1 MMETAE
7 QTDAILGELSG
18 EEIQTMLDGI
28 LGGEHF
34 SFMEYV
40 SQLAQGEMP
49 FTVSGVGQEILQGFW
64 TNWQQQKSICLYL
77 LLLAVVGAVIT
88 NFSKLMQGKQVAETA
103 FYGVYLLFFAVLAS
117 AFTEASVLA
126 AQTLSQ
132 LLDFVKVLTPT
143 YFISM
148 SFAQGAGASAV
159 YYEFTLVMVTVV
171 DMLLVRFSIPA
182 INLFFLLQIANQLS
196 EEEMF
201 SKMAELI
208 RDFIKLAMKTMF
220 GVMMGINVIQGL
232 IVPVSA
238 ELQNSLLVK
247 AGGAIPGVG
256 NTISSVTGTVLCA
269 AKLVK
274 NAVGVTGV
282 IAVFIFCAIPLL
294 KLLVWRFGYQL
305 VAAVVQPVSDKRVIS
320 CLSAITES
328 VGLLIHAVALGAM
341 LFILS
346 ILVVSGMT

>member
-1 MMETAE
+1 MLETAE
-7 QTDAILGELSG
+7 GTDAILSELSG
-18 EEIQTMLDGI
+18 DEIQTMLDGI
-28 LGGEHF
+28 LGGQQF
-34 SFMEYV
+34 SFMDYV
-40 SQLAQGEMP
+40 SKLAQGEMP
-49 FTVSGVGQEILQGFW
+49 FSVSGVGQEILQGFW
-64 TNWQQQKSICLYL
+64 TNWQQHKSMYLYL

-103 FYGVYLLFFAVLAS
+103 FYGVYLLFFAVLVS
-117 AFTEASVLA
+117 AFAEASGVA
-126 AQTLSQ
+126 AQTLTR

-171 DMLLVRFSIPA
+171 DFILVKFSIPA
-182 INLFFLLQIANQLS
+182 IHLFFLLQIANELS

-208 RDFIKLAMKTMF
+208 RDFIQLAMKTLF
-220 GVMMGINVIQGL
+220 GIMMGINVIQGL

-238 ELQNSLLVK
+238 ELKNSTLVK
-247 AGGAIPGVG
+247 VGSSIPGVG
-256 NTISSVTGTVLCA
+256 NTISSVTSTVLCA

-282 IAVFIFCAIPLL
+282 IAVFILCAIPLL
-294 KLLVWRFGYQL
+294 KLLFWRFGYQL
-305 VAAVVQPVSDKRVIS
+305 VAAVVQPVSDRRVIR
-320 CLSAITES
+320 CLGAITES
-328 VGLLIHAVALGAM
+328 VSLLIHAVSLGAM

-346 ILVVSGMT
+346 ILVVSSMT